1 MTAAS
6 AHVLVE
12 PRQDCHAVR
21 AALEA
26 LLAREHGI
34 THLTLQVDHVSAAN
48 DQQADD
54 QQADEDQP
62 EHGEHQSEHDDHTPL
77 HSHCEDSHG
86 PAYRPAQP

>member
-1 MTAAS
+1 
-6 AHVLVE
+6 VLVE

-34 THLTLQVDHVSAAN
+34 THLTLQVDHVPESAASPPAEAP
-48 DQQADD
+48 DAREPDAQEPADHD
-54 QQADEDQP
+54 SP
-62 EHGEHQSEHDDHTPL
+62 EHDDHTPV

-86 PAYRPAQP
+86 PAYRPNQS